1 MSRLNAATEA
11 PDASSTAFESSCAP
25 PRQSTRQSVR
35 CAAILRPQ
43 PTTCS
48 ASPRVAET
56 GTHLCPEGVP
66 GCFGPTCSEYTPGMV
81 ARKRIVLTTL
91 GSLGLVAAVAGGIAL
106 VGTSGSQPLSAE
118 EPGSQSTTQSSFT
131 AQSEG
136 PAATPEPELDPV
148 YFTIAAGGEFLLHS
162 GVNDSAWNGEIHDYA
177 ALMESVQPWVDG
189 ADLAI
194 CHLEVPLAPEGEAVT
209 TYPQFGAPRDLADS
223 IKRAGW
229 DGCSVASNH
238 TLDRG
243 VAGIASTLEVFD
255 SQNLGHAGAGRTYEE
270 AVSPQWYQL
279 ERDGR
284 TITVAHIST
293 ADNTNGIPVPEDSPW
308 SVQLLT
314 VDAVLEQAQ
323 LARDNGADLV
333 LVSQHCCTIE
343 YTFDP
348 EPGQIA
354 MAEALAESGLVD
366 ALIGHHAHVP
376 KPMELLPGGP
386 DGDGMWVVYG
396 TGNYISN
403 QSIETCCIM
412 ETSSGII
419 TYFDAVLEP
428 DGHARITGASW
439 KGITVDRRNRHN
451 VLPLNASGAEGA
463 VASQAELQERYR
475 SLAAT
480 VGKFGVPELMDIPQ
494 TSGDGPNV
502 ILFDEYEPAQ

>member
-1 MSRLNAATEA
+1 MTVNA
-11 PDASSTAFESSCAP
+11 
-25 PRQSTRQSVR
+25 
-35 CAAILRPQ
+35 
-43 PTTCS
+43 
-48 ASPRVAET
+48 
-56 GTHLCPEGVP
+56 
-66 GCFGPTCSEYTPGMV
+66 PTCALCRNWLYRLPGKEYTPGMAV
-81 ARKRIVLTTL
+81 RKRIALTTL
-91 GSLGLVAAVAGGIAL
+91 GTLGLAAAVAGGIAL
-106 VGTSGSQPLSAE
+106 VNTSGSRPLSVDDSAN
-118 EPGSQSTTQSSFT
+118 QSAPQSVVT
-131 AQSEG
+131 AQSAE
-136 PAATPEPELDPV
+136 PTVAPEPQPEPV

-162 GVNDSAWNGEIHDYA
+162 GVNDSAWNGETHDYA
-177 ALMESVQPWVDG
+177 ALMESVQPYVDG

-194 CHLEVPLAPEGEAVT
+194 CHLEVPLAPEGEPVT
-209 TYPQFGAPRDLADS
+209 TYPQFGAPRELANS

-229 DGCSVASNH
+229 DGCSIASNH

-255 SQNLGHAGAGRTYEE
+255 SQSLGHAGAGRTYEE
-270 AVSPQWYQL
+270 AISPQWYQL

-293 ADNTNGIPVPEDSPW
+293 ADNTNGIPVPADSPW
-308 SVQLLT
+308 AVQLLT

-366 ALIGHHAHVP
+366 AVIGHHAHVP

-386 DGDGMWVVYG
+386 NHDGMWVVYG

-403 QSIETCCIM
+403 QSAETCCIL

-428 DGHARITGASW
+428 DGQARITGASW
-439 KGITVDRRNRHN
+439 KAITVDRRNHHN

-463 VASQAELQERYR
+463 VAPQAELQERYR

-480 VGKFGVPELMDIPQ
+480 VGKFGIPEITDIPQ
-494 TSGDGPNV
+494 ATGDGPK
-502 ILFDEYEPAQ
+502 IIRFDDYVPAQ